1 MEYQFVKGLTGE
13 CRIKCSMGHEVIGRW
28 LEQEIYTD
36 KVRIAS
42 LLVAIEQIK
51 SEDVQ
56 EHSLLGKEISIV
68 IRRDE
73 VTVQENALAHEDDTL
88 HDSEFDFYDCESDA
102 GCGFEDF
109 EQLIQSWCE
118 FIRYSTK

>member
-13 CRIKCSMGHEVIGRW
+13 YRIRCSMGHEVIGRW

-36 KVRIAS
+36 KTRIAS
-42 LLVAIEQIK
+42 LLEAIERIK
-51 SEDVQ
+51 SEESQ
-56 EHSLLGKEISIV
+56 EYSMLGKEISIL

-73 VTVQENALAHEDDTL
+73 VTVQENSLAQEDDTL
-88 HDSEFDFYDCESDA
+88 QESEFDFYDCESDA
-102 GCGFEDF
+102 GCGLEDF

-118 FIRYSTK
+118 FIGYNFT